1 MTFQECIKR
10 SMKNQFSNMHASKNN
25 GIQFFT
31 NGFSGLRIPSL
42 EKKIIVSQLLA
53 VTSKPV
59 IKNKLRHPFSKIR
72 KFYEAIVP
80 IFLKENLAFGF
91 AMQKRL
97 CF

>member
-1 MTFQECIKR
+1 MPVKITGFNSLQTAFQG
-10 SMKNQFSNMHASKNN
+10 S
-25 GIQFFT
+25 
-31 NGFSGLRIPSL
+31 GFRAL
-42 EKKIIVSQLLA
+42 KKIIESQLLA
-53 VTSKPV
+53 LTSKPV
-59 IKNKLRHPFSKIR
+59 IKNKFRHPFSKIR